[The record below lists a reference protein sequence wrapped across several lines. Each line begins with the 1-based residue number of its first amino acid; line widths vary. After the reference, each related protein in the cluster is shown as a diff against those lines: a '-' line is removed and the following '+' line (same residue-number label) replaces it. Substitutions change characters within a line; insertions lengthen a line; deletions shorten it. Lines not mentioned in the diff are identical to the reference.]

1 MSSHG
6 PHEPSKNT
14 PPPRAKVVRPGGL
27 FRRPVEPDTVGDRLT
42 VLVHELAGLLDGSMR
57 QVSLVLRDLRAG
69 ESGLRAG
76 ELHRD
81 DHPHAARLRTVHTAL
96 EKMAEA
102 VRHASG
108 GAPSS
113 WLQASYALSLA
124 DAVKY
129 AVGIMEPAATER
141 GVVLSTEIDP
151 RLDALPPGH
160 LYTVVLNGVR
170 NAIEACAGAGV
181 RDHAAAHEVR
191 VRGWIE
197 RRGEGSRNKDWACIE
212 IRDTGIGPP
221 ILAHGQSQRVF
232 EPDFSTKPG
241 GLGVGLALSRQ
252 IVESLGGFIEL
263 HAREDGTRG
272 AVLKVA
278 YPAMAPSTTEQ
289 GTIG

>member
-6 PHEPSKNT
+6 QRDPKKNM
-14 PPPRAKVVRPGGL
+14 PRAKVVRPGGL

-57 QVSLVLRDLRAG
+57 QVSLVLRDLKPGEPAG
-69 ESGLRAG
+69 V
-76 ELHRD
+76 LHRD
-81 DHPHAARLRTVHTAL
+81 DHGHAARLRTVHTAL

-102 VRHASG
+102 IRHASG
-108 GAPSS
+108 GAPSP

-124 DAVKY
+124 DAVRY
-129 AVGIMEPAATER
+129 AVGIMEPAASER
-141 GVVLSTEIDP
+141 GVELTVEMSEALET
-151 RLDALPPGH
+151 LPPGH
-160 LYTVVLNGVR
+160 VYSVVINGVR

-197 RRGEGSRNKDWACIE
+197 RRGEGSRSKDWACIE

-221 ILAHGQSQRVF
+221 ILAHGQAQRVF

-252 IVESLGGFIEL
+252 IVEGLGGFIEL

-272 AVLKVA
+272 SVLKVA